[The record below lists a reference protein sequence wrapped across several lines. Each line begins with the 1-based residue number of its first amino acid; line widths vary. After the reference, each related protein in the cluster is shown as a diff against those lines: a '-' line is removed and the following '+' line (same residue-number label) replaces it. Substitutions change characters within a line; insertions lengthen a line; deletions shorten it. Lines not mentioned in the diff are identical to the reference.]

1 MRGIDRC
8 AGGEEQFEY
17 FLLLKVLEKMNGG
30 PEVLAQYSEELK
42 IAGDKMVTE
51 AGEAGSLAV
60 QAGEVNALV
69 QFVTK

>member
-1 MRGIDRC
+1 MRGVDRC
-8 AGGEEQFEY
+8 AGIFSKQW
-17 FLLLKVLEKMNGG
+17 LLKVMEKMNGG
-30 PEVLAQYSEELK
+30 PEVLAQYSEQLK

-69 QFVTK
+69 QFVTN